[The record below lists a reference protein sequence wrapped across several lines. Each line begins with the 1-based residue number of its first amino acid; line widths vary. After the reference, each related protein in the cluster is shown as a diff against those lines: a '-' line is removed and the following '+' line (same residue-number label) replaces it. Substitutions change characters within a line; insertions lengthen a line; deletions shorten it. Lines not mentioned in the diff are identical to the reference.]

1 MRRLKF
7 RAKFH
12 NAFKFCID
20 NNIDTREVFTFNVEG
35 KNYTVPKAY
44 TFLSSTILDEFQKN
58 KEISYFNIDIED
70 PNNLFKNIISLLQ
83 GESIGV
89 NQDDYLFYIQ
99 VISFLKIE
107 SLYPL
112 LQTLFNQELKL
123 TNCIDRLRYKQILNF
138 SNDNEID
145 FISNN
150 FDNFNAKDILNIDK
164 DTLISILNHKSFLIK
179 NEDNF
184 FRLIEEINQ
193 NNHNY
198 KFMFDY
204 VHYENLSDDILNEPT
219 FQKMK
224 FNSEILR
231 KLILS
236 NRELKTNFNNEI
248 KNQNLIIQE
257 LKCKGYCGGV
267 LLLYAI
273 KKENL
278 EIIKLLLNNQKK

>member
-99 VISFLKIE
+99 VISF
-107 SLYPL
+107 
-112 LQTLFNQELKL
+112 
-123 TNCIDRLRYKQILNF
+123 
-138 SNDNEID
+138 
-145 FISNN
+145 
-150 FDNFNAKDILNIDK
+150 
-164 DTLISILNHKSFLIK
+164 
-179 NEDNF
+179 
-184 FRLIEEINQ
+184 
-193 NNHNY
+193 
-198 KFMFDY
+198 
-204 VHYENLSDDILNEPT
+204 
-219 FQKMK
+219 
-224 FNSEILR
+224 
-231 KLILS
+231 
-236 NRELKTNFNNEI
+236 
-248 KNQNLIIQE
+248 
-257 LKCKGYCGGV
+257 
-267 LLLYAI
+267 
-273 KKENL
+273 
-278 EIIKLLLNNQKK
+278 